1 MKKERSRPTFQ
12 KHTILPLVVSFL
24 VGAFLLSV
32 FSAFQKLLM
41 HEVGLI
47 LNLRS
52 YLVPVV
58 YGGITGLILGLWYMR
73 LKQKEREL
81 LEAYNTTLKGWAKAV
96 EIRDKNTQ
104 DHTERVVL
112 LTEKLARAMGV
123 PEKDLVHMRRGA
135 LLHDIGKIGVPDAI
149 LGKPGALTDEEW
161 AIMQRHPARARE
173 MLEDVDFLRPAIAI
187 PCCHHERWDGSGYPK
202 GTKGEDIPLA
212 ARIFAVIDVWDAL
225 VNDRPYRKAWSPED
239 AIAYIKKSSGTLFDP
254 KVVEVFSANIDQLRE
269 QYPEIDEKLQVD
281 G

>member
-161 AIMQRHPARARE
+161 AIMQRHPVRARE
-173 MLEDVDFLRPAIAI
+173 MLEGVDFLRPAIAI

-202 GTKGEDIPLA
+202 GTSGEDIPLA
-212 ARIFAVIDVWDAL
+212 ARIFALIDVWDAL

-239 AIAYIKKSSGTLFDP
+239 AIAYIKKNSGTLFDP